1 VKSKFYVRP
10 KSNALCFAIHHYAGR
25 VVYQAEG
32 FLEKNKNFLPPEVIQ
47 LLRQSEVDTVRFLFQ
62 CPLTKTGNLYS
73 SVTGPP
79 PSGELNNNTRH
90 LIPPDLPYADHQ
102 NSREKFSSRGLA
114 SQSRAQQ
121 TVATYF
127 RYSLM
132 DLLQKMVSI
141 KTTKKEF
148 VKIKN

>member
-79 PSGELNNNTRH
+79 PTGEVNNNTRH
-90 LIPPDLPYADHQ
+90 LLPPDLPYADHH
-102 NSREKFSSRGLA
+102 NSRVRKLVNKKKFVPEIFD
-114 SQSRAQQ
+114 Q
-121 TVATYF
+121 F
-127 RYSLM
+127 NFF
-132 DLLQKMVSI
+132 I
-141 KTTKKEF
+141 
-148 VKIKN
+148 